1 MKNYKKLKVWEEAM
15 DLVERLYVWSRQLPK
30 EEIYG
35 LTSQI
40 RRAAVSVPANIAEG
54 SASKTDKGL
63 NRYLTISLGSAFE
76 LETHLII
83 VEKLYPE
90 VEGTEQLIEQ
100 IKLVQMKLV
109 AFKRRLE

>member
-1 MKNYKKLKVWEEAM
+1 MKNYKKLSVWRDAM
-15 DLVERLYVWSRQLPK
+15 DLVERLYIWSRWLPK

-40 RRAAVSVPANIAEG
+40 RRAAVSVPANVAEG

-76 LETHLII
+76 LETHLIL

-90 VEGTEQLIEQ
+90 VDGTEQLIEQ
-100 IKLVQMKLV
+100 VKLVQMKLV

>member
-1 MKNYKKLKVWEEAM
+1 MKNYKKLLVWEEAM
-15 DLVERLYVWSRQLPK
+15 GLVERLYIWSRQLPK

-40 RRAAVSVPANIAEG
+40 RRAAVSVPANVAEG

-76 LETHLII
+76 LETHLIL

-90 VEGTEQLIEQ
+90 VDGTEQLIEQ
-100 IKLVQMKLV
+100 VKLVQMKLV

>member
-1 MKNYKKLKVWEEAM
+1 MKNYKKLVVWEESM
-15 DLVERLYVWSRQLPK
+15 DLVEKLYVWSRQLPK

-76 LETHLII
+76 LETHLML

-90 VEGTEQLIEQ
+90 VEGTRGLIKEVD
-100 IKLVQMKLV
+100 ILEMRLMAFMRKL
-109 AFKRRLE
+109 E

>member
-1 MKNYKKLKVWEEAM
+1 MKNYKKLNVWRDAM
-15 DLVERLYVWSRQLPK
+15 DLVERLYIWSRQLPK

-40 RRAAVSVPANIAEG
+40 RRAAVSVPANVAEG

-76 LETHLII
+76 LETHLIL

-90 VEGTEQLIEQ
+90 VDGTRDLINEVD
-100 IKLVQMKLV
+100 KLQMRLMAFMRKL
-109 AFKRRLE
+109 R